1 MSNKAIFVGV
11 RDEKHTKQGRKKM
24 KNKLQKLFSVG
35 LLSAS
40 AVYISMAL
48 MATGCSSDNSSVT
61 EGDTEEYTE
70 VAESNDNEDVES
82 SDIEETSKTEEN
94 SKAEKSSN
102 DKDSKDDESVVP
114 EKQEPAESEEESA
127 DAQETATT
135 PEVEDPA
142 EPNDSAEPEESAE
155 PKEPNNE
162 TEPGE
167 NVEPEGNTEPN
178 GNVEPDVE
186 KKVARHTREWY
197 RLRDTVSY
205 FIAEESRRDA
215 NALQKLEDKGYSFI
229 TRCEWD
235 SEVEDCS
242 MDDSEFHAAYNSNED
257 VMHKLTDAG
266 ILWDGSE
273 WEGWNPIEDGESSV
287 VLDTVL
293 SVWSN
298 DRIYVSAVYRV
309 RYYLDSDP
317 DAEHSFLLDVPVKYM
332 RVD

>member
-1 MSNKAIFVGV
+1 
-11 RDEKHTKQGRKKM
+11 M
-24 KNKLQKLFSVG
+24 KNKWYEVLGAG
-35 LLSAS
+35 LLSVS
-40 AVYISMAL
+40 AMYLCTAL
-48 MATGCSSDNSSVT
+48 VVTGCSGDNSSVT
-61 EGDTEEYTE
+61 GGD
-70 VAESNDNEDVES
+70 VAENSEVVES
-82 SDIEETSKTEEN
+82 GNNEEVEPSDIEEISKTEKD
-94 SKAEKSSN
+94 SKAEKSSDEKESE
-102 DKDSKDDESVVP
+102 DKESSKAEESSKTEDGESANS
-114 EKQEPAESEEESA
+114 EKKEPAEFEEESV
-127 DAQETATT
+127 DAQEKLTT
-135 PEVEDPA
+135 PEGE
-142 EPNDSAEPEESAE
+142 ESAEPEEFAKTDNAESEESAE
-155 PKEPNNE
+155 PKEPNND

-167 NVEPEGNTEPN
+167 IVEPEGNTEPN
-178 GNVEPDVE
+178 ENVEPDVD

-242 MDDSEFHAAYNSNED
+242 MDDSEFHAAYNGNED

-293 SVWSN
+293 SAWSN
-298 DRIYVSAVYRV
+298 DRIYVHAVYRV
-309 RYYLDSDP
+309 SYYLDSDP
-317 DAEHSFLLDVPVKYM
+317 NTEHGFTLDVPVMYM

>member
-1 MSNKAIFVGV
+1 
-11 RDEKHTKQGRKKM
+11 M
-24 KNKLQKLFSVG
+24 KNKWYEVLGAG
-35 LLSAS
+35 LLSVS
-40 AVYISMAL
+40 AMYLCTAL
-48 MATGCSSDNSSVT
+48 VVTGCSVD
-61 EGDTEEYTE
+61 GDSLDALDANETSE
-70 VAESNDNEDVES
+70 VVES
-82 SDIEETSKTEEN
+82 GNDEEIEPSEVEESSKAKETSKEEVEA
-94 SKAEKSSN
+94 S
-102 DKDSKDDESVVP
+102 ES
-114 EKQEPAESEEESA
+114 EEQEPAEAEETADAEEKSEQTESEELAESGDVA
-127 DAQETATT
+127 A
-135 PEVEDPA
+135 PEEPA
-142 EPNDSAEPEESAE
+142 EPEGSAKPEESAE
-155 PKEPNNE
+155 PKEPNND

-167 NVEPEGNTEPN
+167 NVEPKGNTEPN
-178 GNVEPDVE
+178 ENVEPDVD

-242 MDDSEFHAAYNSNED
+242 MDDSEFHAAYNGNED

-293 SVWSN
+293 SAWSN
-298 DRIYVSAVYRV
+298 DRIYVHAVYRV

-317 DAEHSFLLDVPVKYM
+317 NAEHSFLLDVPVKYM